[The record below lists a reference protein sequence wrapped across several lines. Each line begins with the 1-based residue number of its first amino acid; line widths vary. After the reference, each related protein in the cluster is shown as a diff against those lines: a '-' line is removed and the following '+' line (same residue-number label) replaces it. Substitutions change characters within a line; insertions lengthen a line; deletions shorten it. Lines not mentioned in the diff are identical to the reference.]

1 MRAYLLVT
9 FALLAQILHGQVTI
23 DPPSRSFGKDGGAA
37 AILTLGSGS
46 WNATTSNNWLTITP
60 RATGNATQ
68 SCIYVVGSNFSADNR
83 TGQIEINGQIHTV
96 NQTGYTASLTPS
108 SATVDLDGGSGT
120 VNISVAAGVSW
131 STSSNSD
138 WISVT
143 TASGT
148 SSSSVSYT
156 VDPNPGVTV
165 RTGSITIAGQTF
177 SVTQTGTD
185 INLSPK
191 EVEKAYS
198 SDIVQLQVTALIN
211 TNWNVTPNASWISV
225 VDDGNGFGDSQITLA
240 VGTNPSYNERTGTV
254 SIGSATF
261 TIRQFGTPNPVLDI
275 IPDEATANP
284 IGAFGNVAV
293 LATPDAAWTANS
305 LSPWIVISD
314 GASGA
319 GNGNIEYVASANT
332 TLSSRVGLIEVIPP
346 VYEPAVDL
354 TRGLVAW
361 YLGRDDLTG
370 WERHLE
376 NAFDDFSFDGRTKVY
391 VNSFGFGD
399 DSYYRSDAA
408 FSISFGFEVQELG
421 TTHRLFAIDQNG
433 GGESTIYVNEQDK
446 LVVSVNGTSYVS
458 DFIVQANVLQH
469 VLLTQ
474 DANRQI
480 KLYFGTK
487 DSDSFSLTPYTT
499 VLGGDFFP
507 ASTTKDALKFGHSD
521 YPSPGILTGKLRD
534 IRAYTRVINTDEVK
548 ALNEQL
554 IVDSYSRYRG
564 FVNDTRTLSGFD
576 YGGDTWSN
584 ANACSTRN
592 EGDYLASP
600 ETNYEFDLIGH
611 FGEDSLE
618 SKSPLEASI
627 PGGGW
632 NYLADRYEGFWL
644 GLRNRYATTFSSGF
658 RFHGGMD
665 IHYNASGS
673 SHPLLM
679 SGVNYQGDKPIGAF
693 YRQLGEVWPYLT
705 ETEIPNAVTTL
716 ARVSY
721 METNDTLLYRNE
733 FKNNGLGAIR
743 LPFRLTGATSASDRL
758 GRAQSAL
765 SWENTD
771 ASFSLEGTQAPHN
784 STNATY
790 ALWLKF
796 DSLPSGELTL
806 IDRRQVASQNPQFRV
821 DIENQGTQI
830 QLIVDNDSAKSATF
844 PISLSTDRFHHL
856 AFSCS
861 DENFVKVFLD
871 GSEIGNT
878 PLMTGYKF
886 GAWQESFQVMTL
898 NGWDGVLD
906 DFAVYDSAL
915 SSSQI
920 RAIYNQEKPLTIYH
934 TVTQGVVSATLNPA
948 DSSIPA
954 AGGSKVVDLTLAG
967 NVSWSASADTA
978 WISITSNTSGSG
990 STTLAYD
997 VTANTSVYE
1006 RTGTLTIAGETHTVT
1021 QAGLNAT
1028 LDYEELVFGTDGGSD
1043 WVDVFPEGNASW
1055 QATSNESWLTIASGS
1070 SGAGSGSVLI
1080 VADPYTQTSQSRT
1093 GTIEVAGQQIYVTQ
1107 RGYQLSVSPEVA
1119 QVSSNAGAGEVG
1131 VAAPLTAVWE
1141 AITTEDW
1148 ITIIGGNSGIG
1159 SGTLRYSVAENTTG
1173 APRTGRIIISG
1184 TEYTI
1189 TQVSDLRVSV
1199 TAGIGGTVNG
1209 GGSYQTNATAI
1220 LTATADSGYVFSHWT
1235 GGAVGSANPFSLSV
1249 DNDKDITAHF
1259 IPLSAASAFE
1269 EAGRSDILANPSAYE
1284 LYNEDQFRAMAV
1296 GRPFLEVDSA
1306 TNKVIVGFGL
1316 KESDELSNWSSVD
1329 IQSSQTFIRDGN
1341 IEVELT
1347 VDQDAKFYQIIT
1359 E

>member
-9 FALLAQILHGQVTI
+9 FALLAQVLHGQVTI

-564 FVNDTRTLSGFD
+564 ITTGGRTFNDLAPTSTFDTYLTNYKIKGFND
-576 YGGDTWSN
+576 
-584 ANACSTRN
+584 
-592 EGDYLASP
+592 GDYLASP
-600 ETNYEFDLIGH
+600 ETQYEGRLLGH
-611 FGEDSLE
+611 FAEDSLE
-618 SKSPLEASI
+618 SKFPQEAVYVGS
-627 PGGGW
+627 GW
-632 NYLADRYEGFWL
+632 NYNGGSSYAQRYTMPHIGAREDIGTW
-644 GLRNRYATTFSSGF
+644 NSGF
-658 RFHGGMD
+658 IRHGWPNNAHFAFGTEMVLISTDGTLHDSYSDPRFY
-665 IHYNASGS
+665 I
-673 SHPLLM
+673 
-679 SGVNYQGDKPIGAF
+679 
-693 YRQLGEVWPYLT
+693 T
-705 ETEIPNAVTTL
+705 ETEIPDAVTTL
-716 ARVSY
+716 ARSSY

-1249 DNDKDITAHF
+1249 DSDKDITAHF

>member
-1 MRAYLLVT
+1 MRFNLYVSAIL
-9 FALLAQILHGQVTI
+9 FAQALYGQVTI

-60 RATGNATQ
+60 RASGNAGV
-68 SCIYVVGSNFSADNR
+68 SCIYAVGSNFSADNR

-120 VNISVAAGVSW
+120 VNILVAAGVSW

-143 TASGT
+143 PASGT
-148 SSSSVSYT
+148 SSGSVSYT

-198 SDIVQLQVTALIN
+198 SDIIQLQVTALIN

-293 LATPDAAWTANS
+293 LATPDAPWTANS

-332 TLSSRVGLIEVIPP
+332 TLSPRVGQIEIIPP

-354 TRGLVAW
+354 TRGLIAW

-391 VNSFGFGD
+391 INSFGFGD
-399 DSYYRSDAA
+399 DSYYRSNAA

-433 GGESTIYVNEQDK
+433 GVESTIYVNEQDK

-474 DANRQI
+474 DANRQV

-507 ASTTKDALKFGHSD
+507 ASTTKDALKFGYSD
-521 YPSPGILTGKLRD
+521 YPTPGILTGKLRD

-554 IVDSYSRYRG
+554 IDEPYSRYRG
-564 FVNDTRTLSGFD
+564 FNQVINRDLLSNE
-576 YGGDTWSN
+576 SLL
-584 ANACSTRN
+584 SRN

-600 ETNYEFDLIGH
+600 ETQYEAGLLAR
-611 FGEDSLE
+611 FGEDSIE
-618 SKSPLEASI
+618 SKFVTEATN

-632 NYLADRYEGFWL
+632 NFGEAYVAGRPGSYF
-644 GLRNRYATTFSSGF
+644 ASGF
-658 RFHGGMD
+658 PLFLPIWSDGNVANSAHRVNSIILEGRGDGSLHRTSNYG
-665 IHYNASGS
+665 HY
-673 SHPLLM
+673 
-679 SGVNYQGDKPIGAF
+679 YYI
-693 YRQLGEVWPYLT
+693 T
-705 ETEIPNAVTTL
+705 ETEIPNTVTTL
-716 ARVSY
+716 ARSSY

-758 GRAQSAL
+758 GRPQSAL
-765 SWENTD
+765 SWENTT
-771 ASFSLEGTQAPHN
+771 ARFSLEGAQAPHA

-806 IDRRQVASQNPQFRV
+806 IDRRQVAEQDPQFIV
-821 DIENQGTQI
+821 HFKNQGTQI
-830 QLIVDNDSAKSATF
+830 QLMVNNDSAKSATF

-886 GAWQESFQVMTL
+886 GAWQESYQVMTL

-967 NVSWSASADTA
+967 NVTWSASADAA

-1028 LDYEELVFGTDGGSD
+1028 LDYEELVFGTDGGSAY
-1043 WVDVFPEGNASW
+1043 VDVFPEGNASW
-1055 QATSNESWLTIASGS
+1055 QATSNESWLTIFSGS
-1070 SGAGSGSVLI
+1070 SGAGSGSVHI

-1189 TQVSDLRVSV
+1189 TQVSDLRVIV

-1235 GGAVGSANPFSLSV
+1235 GGAVGSVNPLSLSV
-1249 DNDKDITAHF
+1249 DSDKDVTAHF
-1259 IPLSAASAFE
+1259 IPISAASAFE
-1269 EAGRSDILANPSAYE
+1269 DAGRNGILANPNAYD
-1284 LYNEDQFRAMAV
+1284 LYNEDQLRTMAV

-1306 TNKVIVGFGL
+1306 ADKVIVGFGL

-1347 VDQDAKFYQIIT
+1347 VDQDAKFYQIIM

>member
-9 FALLAQILHGQVTI
+9 SVLLAQVLHGQVTI

-46 WNATTSNNWLTITP
+46 WNATTSKNWLTIIP
-60 RATGNATQ
+60 RTSGNAGV

-108 SATVDLDGGSGT
+108 STTVDLDGGSGT

-191 EVEKAYS
+191 EVEKANS

-211 TNWNVTPNASWISV
+211 TNWDVTPNASWISV

-433 GGESTIYVNEQDK
+433 GGESTIHVNEQDK
-446 LVVSVNGTSYVS
+446 LVVAVNGTSYVS

-474 DANRQI
+474 DANRQV

-507 ASTTKDALKFGHSD
+507 AITTKDALKFGYSD
-521 YPSPGILTGKLRD
+521 YPSPGILTGNLRD

-554 IVDSYSRYRG
+554 IDEPYSRYRG
-564 FVNDTRTLSGFD
+564 ITTTRLWSEVDNDSLQARD
-576 YGGDTWSN
+576 
-584 ANACSTRN
+584 

-600 ETNYEFDLIGH
+600 ETQYEATLIARLAEDSIESKFAAEASVPGSGWN
-611 FGEDSLE
+611 FGEPWAAGDDN
-618 SKSPLEASI
+618 A
-627 PGGGW
+627 G
-632 NYLADRYEGFWL
+632 YFR
-644 GLRNRYATTFSSGF
+644 SGF
-658 RFHGGMD
+658 RTNRWPD
-665 IHYNASGS
+665 GS
-673 SHPLLM
+673 SFDRSDEYHLVMFSNGSLQDRDRH
-679 SGVNYQGDKPIGAF
+679 SNERREYF
-693 YRQLGEVWPYLT
+693 T
-705 ETEIPNAVTTL
+705 ETEIPGAVTTL
-716 ARVSY
+716 ARSSY
-721 METNDTLLYRNE
+721 METNDSLLYRNE
-733 FKNNGLGAIR
+733 FKNNGLGAVR
-743 LPFRLTGATSASDRL
+743 LPFRLTGATSANDRL

-771 ASFSLEGTQAPHN
+771 ASFSLEGAQAPHN

-967 NVSWSASADTA
+967 NVSWSASADAA

-1080 VADPYTQTSQSRT
+1080 VANPYTQTSQSRT

-1173 APRTGRIIISG
+1173 APRTGRIIVSG

-1209 GGSYQTNATAI
+1209 DGSYQTNATAI
-1220 LTATADSGYVFSHWT
+1220 LTATANSGYVFSHWT

-1249 DNDKDITAHF
+1249 DSDKDITAHF

-1269 EAGRSDILANPSAYE
+1269 DAGRSDILANPSDYD